1 MIDHLL
7 GRPSGAWKRTQAR
20 PAHPPSSPSRSHP
33 RRLPQVFL
41 VLGFWLSVLVQ
52 GNSGGPRFL
61 WIRQINRLLRKFF
74 TPWQIIVAAFTALYA
89 VRHFDVV
96 VGLAAPEPLA
106 RMYSRTYYRA
116 TWIATSLDA
125 GFATAQTIRPK
136 WVREIAQVILGGYYI
151 FYANEADEKLRKFR
165 AVCTVEMLRT
175 TWEKTSNPYLRAMT
189 FWDRPSLPL
198 IRSVVL
204 ARPPTSPHKRPIRAT
219 LFYNGTPAQLAQ
231 ARDLILDFPGG
242 GFICLGP
249 EHHEERLRRW
259 ARRTGKPVLSVDYG
273 KAPEYPYPW
282 ALEEGFDVYLT
293 LVQTKGATI
302 GMAGDELNMILTG
315 DSAGANIVTTV
326 IYRAIENPFPVPLPL
341 GVVFNYAALDFGF
354 GAWMSPAHLRVL
366 REEQSSGHI
375 PGLEE
380 QKNHLQHR
388 SPLSVVKDERTH
400 RRRKSWRDALAFRPG
415 PGLTMTRGSAPGAG
429 AGQEGAKKPVHAQVR
444 RARAEQEMEG
454 SYAADTEEE
463 GTGTGTGNDTPED
476 ERSIQARIKVPPKDA
491 PGGNEEAEG
500 ERKEKKKV
508 KRVPIGTRL
517 TMTSRT
523 GFFQDRIISPSM
535 MRAMAI
541 LYIGS
546 RHNPDFSTDYYISPI
561 LAPNSLL
568 EKFPPLLMTC
578 GEKDPFVDDT
588 VIFAGRIREAKR
600 AKRTSL
606 HTASLNRD
614 GFFGEGLR
622 MTSKSEASKL
632 LEEKEEDWVQ
642 THIYEGWS
650 HGYMM
655 MTALMPFGATAA
667 IYQNADWIRRLFD
680 KNDAKQVAEA
690 QAAAASPRPERR
702 TSSSRSEADLGYPIG
717 SESSS
722 EDMLEFASSKK
733 RRMSSLSSNRTAMP
747 SLGRHSSSA
756 SRLAGSDE
764 GASHGTAASTPP
776 TSVASSML
784 AEPAPKTKRSSSHSS
799 DRPAASKRISELH
812 VPSPPVPAEG
822 TGRVGTPTLVA
833 NEAELM
839 RRRREEAVYGIG
851 QRSSSVSDGED
862 EGMMDVF

>member
-7 GRPSGAWKRTQAR
+7 GRPSDAWKRTQ
-20 PAHPPSSPSRSHP
+20 
-33 RRLPQVFL
+33 VFI
-41 VLGFWLSVLVQ
+41 VLSFWISVLLQ
-52 GNSGGPRFL
+52 GNRGGPRFL
-61 WIRQINRLLRKFF
+61 WIRRFNRLLQKLF
-74 TPWQIIVAAFTALYA
+74 TPWQIIVGAFTGLYA
-89 VRHFDVV
+89 VRHFDAI

-106 RMYSRTYYRA
+106 RMYSRAYYRA

-125 GFATAQTIRPK
+125 GFATAIPIRPK
-136 WVREIAQVILGGYYI
+136 WVREIAQVVLGVYYI
-151 FYANEADEKLRKFR
+151 FYANEADDRLRKFR
-165 AVCTVEMLRT
+165 AVCTVEMLRA
-175 TWEKTSNPYLRAMT
+175 TWEKTGNPYLRAFT

-198 IRSVVL
+198 VRHVVL
-204 ARPPTSPHKRPIRAT
+204 PRPSTSPHRKPIRAT
-219 LFYNGTPAQLAQ
+219 LFYNGTPEQLRQ

-259 ARRTGKPVLSVDYG
+259 ARRTGKPILSVDYG

-282 ALEEGFDVYLT
+282 ALEEGFDCYLT
-293 LVQTKGATI
+293 LVQTKGVTI
-302 GMAGDELNMILTG
+302 GMAGDELSMILTA
-315 DSAGANIVTTV
+315 DSAGANIVSTV
-326 IYRAIENPFPVPLPL
+326 IYRAIESSFPIPLPL
-341 GVVFNYAALDFGF
+341 AVVFNYAALDFGF

-366 REEQSSGHI
+366 REEQSSTHI

-380 QKNHLQHR
+380 QKNHLNHR
-388 SPLSVVKDERTH
+388 SPLSVVKDDRKH
-400 RRRKSWRDALAFRPG
+400 RRKKSWRDTLVFRPQGQKSVSPEGDKHIPAVVLRAIADG
-415 PGLTMTRGSAPGAG
+415 PDGG
-429 AGQEGAKKPVHAQVR
+429 EGVL
-444 RARAEQEMEG
+444 
-454 SYAADTEEE
+454 ADTEED
-463 GTGTGTGNDTPED
+463 TGTGNDTPED
-476 ERSIQARIKVPPKDA
+476 ERPIQARIKVPAKDA
-491 PGGNEEAEG
+491 PGAKEEKG
-500 ERKEKKKV
+500 KKRTK
-508 KRVPIGTRL
+508 KAPIGTRL

-561 LAPNSLL
+561 LAPNNLL

-600 AKRTSL
+600 ARRVAL
-606 HTASLNRD
+606 RTASLNRD

-622 MTSKSEASKL
+622 MTSKSEQAKL

-667 IYQNADWIRRLFD
+667 IYQNADWMRMMFD
-680 KNDAKQVAEA
+680 KHELRQVAAAEA
-690 QAAAASPRPERR
+690 AVTATQPRAER
-702 TSSSRSEADLGYPIG
+702 TTRSEEADGGYPLG

-722 EDMLEFASSKK
+722 EELLEFASSKK
-733 RRMSSLSSNRTAMP
+733 RRLSSLSSARTAKP
-747 SLGRHSSSA
+747 ALARHSSSA
-756 SRLAGSDE
+756 SRLTISDE
-764 GASHGTAASTPP
+764 GSVTGPSTPA
-776 TSVASSML
+776 TSVGSSFGVDGALKGVRSASL
-784 AEPAPKTKRSSSHSS
+784 SS
-799 DRPAASKRISELH
+799 DRPAMGKRTTELRS
-812 VPSPPVPAEG
+812 SPPLRAELMQMV
-822 TGRVGTPTLVA
+822 GRVTAPNVVV

-839 RRRREEAVYGIG
+839 RRRREEAVFGFETHHF
-851 QRSSSVSDGED
+851 SDVED
-862 EGMMDVF
+862 ETLEVF

>member
-20 PAHPPSSPSRSHP
+20 
-33 RRLPQVFL
+33 
-41 VLGFWLSVLVQ
+41 FWTSVLLQ

-61 WIRQINRLLRKFF
+61 WIRRISRFMHKYF

-89 VRHFDVV
+89 VRHFDTL
-96 VGLAAPEPLA
+96 VGLATPDPLA
-106 RMYSRTYYRA
+106 RMYSRAYYRA
-116 TWIATSLDA
+116 TWIVTSLDA

-198 IRSVVL
+198 IRHVVL
-204 ARPPTSPHKRPIRAT
+204 ARPPTSPHKRPIKAT

-231 ARDLILDFPGG
+231 ARDLVLDFPGG

-249 EHHEERLRRW
+249 QHHEERLRRW

-282 ALEEGFDVYLT
+282 SLEEGFDVYLT
-293 LVQTKGATI
+293 LVETKGATI

-354 GAWMSPAHLRVL
+354 GAWMTPAHLRVL
-366 REEQSSGHI
+366 REEQSSGNI

-380 QKNHLQHR
+380 QKNHLNHR
-388 SPLSVVKDERTH
+388 SPLSVIKDERAH
-400 RRRKSWRDALAFRPG
+400 RRRKSWRDALAFRQPG
-415 PGLTMTRGSAPGAG
+415 MRMSKASAAATATGGA
-429 AGQEGAKKPVHAQVR
+429 AQEEKKPVHAVVR
-444 RARAEQEMEG
+444 RARAEAHEMEG
-454 SYAADTEEE
+454 HAADTEEE
-463 GTGTGTGNDTPED
+463 GTGGDTPED
-476 ERSIQARIKVPPKDA
+476 ERPIQARIKVPAKDA
-491 PGGNEEAEG
+491 PGEQEPDKG
-500 ERKEKKKV
+500 KEKRKV
-508 KRVPIGTRL
+508 KRAPIGTRL

-561 LAPNSLL
+561 LAPNTLL

-622 MTSKSEASKL
+622 MTAKSEANRL

-667 IYQNADWIRRLFD
+667 IYQNADWIRKMFD
-680 KNDAKQVAEA
+680 KHDAK
-690 QAAAASPRPERR
+690 QAAAAEAAASPRPRPERR

-747 SLGRHSSSA
+747 TLGRLSSSG
-756 SRLAGSDE
+756 SRLTISDE
-764 GASHGTAASTPP
+764 GASNATGPSTPP
-776 TSVASSML
+776 TSVGSSML
-784 AEPAPKTKRSSSHSS
+784 AEPAQKTKRSSSHSS
-799 DRPAASKRISELH
+799 DRPAVSKRISELQ

-822 TGRVGTPTLVA
+822 THRVATPTLVA

-851 QRSSSVSDGED
+851 QSDSFSDGED
-862 EGMMDVF
+862 ETMDVL